1 MILALLAAAAHAHP
15 EWTGAYILEMST
27 VTRADVPVLGET
39 VTTTHSVMLT
49 HITAGPDG
57 GWLQTHRV
65 CDVRIEDPTNLART
79 VLLSL
84 IHI

>member
-39 VTTTHSVMLT
+39 VTTT
-49 HITAGPDG
+49 AFGPG
-57 GWLQTHRV
+57 ASLA
-65 CDVRIEDPTNLART
+65 DVAASA
-79 VLLSL
+79 LSG
-84 IHI
+84 HPRDRHAAP